1 LDEAA
6 SFEMKNVQQAP
17 PPIIPWYFWAI
28 VLGIVI
34 LWIATVPI
42 VQWLGFGSPD
52 GAGTFGDTF
61 GALNTLFSG
70 LAFLGVLAG
79 IFIQGREFRSQLEE
93 MRITASE
100 MEKQSKIHDA
110 QLETWRLQN
119 ELFRRQLCEAQIQ
132 ERMSAEPFFK
142 VSINCYANAGQ
153 VTISLAMINYAEA
166 VFGVTLSTSI
176 TVQEFVRPV
185 VKPNLEIQVLTMD
198 FPPDDSRIKIVDLV
212 FKYTTRLGHTRTQH
226 FKVELVCK
234 PHEPTLVQTDMA
246 LTAREIRMEV
256 EEAHKML

>member
-1 LDEAA
+1 
-6 SFEMKNVQQAP
+6 MKNE
-17 PPIIPWYFWAI
+17 PIIPWYFWVIA
-28 VLGIVI
+28 GAMVI
-34 LWIATVPI
+34 LWSATIPV
-42 VQWLGFGSPD
+42 VKWMGFGSPD

-93 MRITASE
+93 MRTTATE

-119 ELFRRQLCEAQIQ
+119 DLFRRQLCEAQIQ

-142 VSINCYANAGQ
+142 VSIMCYAN
-153 VTISLAMINYAEA
+153 TEKISISLAMINYAEA
-166 VFGVTLSTSI
+166 VFGMTLSASI
-176 TVQEFVRPV
+176 AGEDFVRAV
-185 VKPNLEIQVLTMD
+185 VKPDIEYQILNED
-198 FPPDDSRIKIVDLV
+198 FATDDSRAKNVDLV
-212 FKYTTRLGHTRTQH
+212 FRYTTRLGHTRTQH
-226 FKVELVCK
+226 FNVELVSR
-234 PHEPTLVQTDMA
+234 PHEPIVVQTDMA
-246 LTAREIRMEV
+246 LTAREVRTEV